1 MCKFA
6 LIIFAVAGIVIG
18 LWLTIGPFITIFIII
33 TILFIMLVC
42 CFVLIR
48 MALGEGRLIWPAD
61 TVFVADA
68 LLDSTHFGDEEEE
81 EQSHGRIETVET
93 EAEEVMDSKNGKDSE
108 DQSRNENSVTNNFE
122 MVVFTVTNEEEDE
135 KESISKVHDS
145 SVEQFAENSM
155 NLDEN

>member
-1 MCKFA
+1 MCKLA
-6 LIIFAVAGIVIG
+6 LVIFVVAGIVIG
-18 LWLTIGPFITIFIII
+18 LWITIGPFITIFIII
-33 TILFIMLVC
+33 TILFIMLVY

-68 LLDSTHFGDEEEE
+68 FLDSTPFADEEEE

-93 EAEEVMDSKNGKDSE
+93 EAEEVMDTKNGEDSE
-108 DQSRNENSVTNNFE
+108 DQSKNENSKTNNFE
-122 MVVFTVTNEEEDE
+122 MVVFTVANEEEDE

-145 SVEQFAENSM
+145 SVEQFADNSL
-155 NLDEN
+155 NLAGN